1 MKIQNSPAWSPLQRP
16 TQKLEATADGK
27 VRLDSIRWGLNEQGQ
42 RADWTGEFGEAVLDP
57 AQVKNVYLGVKPFS
71 PRALA
76 AHSTLIFEMAEPIQG
91 PDGRS
96 DSGLVLSMEA
106 RLRAGE
112 QYKLLK
118 TLNGKYEVVYQL
130 GTLTDLMQKSTRKE
144 ANQQYRYLLDL
155 EPSQK
160 QELLKRALEAAVA
173 ERGEERYNLFTNSCH
188 SVAIDLVNSVVP
200 EDQQMKR
207 WLLPGVYNPLA
218 AFPPYADILFAR
230 QDLLADS
237 DPVVVNP
244 DPRIHPEAPQQPTRS
259 AQILREVTGNPA
271 FKPLMGVAGG
281 AVGGALGYAIQSLP
295 AALTVPLGALGGAYL
310 AWEAAETVERRSHT
324 VHESASKYVS

>member
-1 MKIQNSPAWSPLQRP
+1 MKIQNSPGWSPIQKP
-16 TQKLEATADGK
+16 TRQLEQLPDGK
-27 VRLDSIRWGLNEQGQ
+27 VRLDSIRWGLNEEGE
-42 RADWTGEFGEAVLDP
+42 RADWTGSFGEAVLDP

-91 PDGRS
+91 PEGRV
-96 DSGLVLSMEA
+96 DAGLVLSMEA

-160 QELLKRALEAAVA
+160 QELLKRTLEAAVA
-173 ERGEERYNLFTNSCH
+173 ERGQERYNLFTNSCH

-200 EDQQMKR
+200 EDQQMDR

-230 QDLLADS
+230 QDLLADTNA
-237 DPVVVNP
+237 VVVNP
-244 DPRIHPEAPQQPTRS
+244 DPRVHPSAPQEPTRTT
-259 AQILREVTGNPA
+259 QILRDISGTAA
-271 FKPLMGVAGG
+271 FKPLMSVAGG
-281 AVGGALGYAIQSLP
+281 AIGGALGYALQSLP
-295 AALTVPLGALGGAYL
+295 AALSVPVGALGGAYL

-324 VHESASKYVS
+324 VHESTSRYIP